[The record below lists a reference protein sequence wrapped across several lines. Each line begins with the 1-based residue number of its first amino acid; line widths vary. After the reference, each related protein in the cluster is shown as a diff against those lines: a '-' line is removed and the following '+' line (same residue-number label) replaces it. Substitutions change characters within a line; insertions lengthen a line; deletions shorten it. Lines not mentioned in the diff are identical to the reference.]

1 MIARLKGVLVLQA
14 DDFVIIDV
22 GGVGYR
28 VYVPGS
34 TRDRLPGPGQEA
46 CIFTHT
52 HVREDAIL
60 LYGFATWEERELFEA
75 LIGVSGIGPKVALSI
90 LSSMEA
96 EEFRRAIMGA
106 DEAILTNINGIGK
119 KTAQRL
125 ILELKDKLGSI
136 GFTGGIPGA
145 QPGMGVQGM
154 PGMPGGQARRK
165 DSDPAADAVEAL
177 VALGYSP
184 VEAARAVQKARAEGG
199 TADGAADGAGGD
211 GGDRAR
217 GSGGNARG
225 GDGSDG
231 NLEALIRR
239 ALKLIG

>member
-1 MIARLKGVLVLQA
+1 MIARLKGALVLQA

-184 VEAARAVQKARAEGG
+184 VEAARAVQKVRAEGG

-225 GDGSDG
+225 GDGGDG
-231 NLEALIRR
+231 DLEALIRR